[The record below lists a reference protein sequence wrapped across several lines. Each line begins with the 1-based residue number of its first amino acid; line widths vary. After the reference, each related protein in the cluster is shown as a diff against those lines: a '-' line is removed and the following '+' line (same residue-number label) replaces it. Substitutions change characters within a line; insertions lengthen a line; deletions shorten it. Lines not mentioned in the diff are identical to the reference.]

1 MKEHK
6 LIAVKLS
13 NEELKPY
20 YLEYRKRYAVLK
32 AECIKGYNKRYNG
45 TRTRK
50 PLPVCKDKTT
60 IKGKDNTIISL
71 NIFEEMKGG
80 LKKNDV

>member
-13 NEELKPY
+13 NEELKIY
-20 YLEYRKRYAVLK
+20 YLEYRKRYSVLK
-32 AECIKGYNKRYNG
+32 AKCIKGYNKKYNG

-50 PLPVCKDKTT
+50 VSPVCKSKTA
-60 IKGKDNTIISL
+60 IKGENKENSL
-71 NIFEEMKGG
+71 NIFNKT
-80 LKKNDV
+80 